1 MASSGATAWSKYFQ
15 GKGNIETTMKKA
27 SAVFDPKTPTKKIGD
42 VAAGTAVTYLTA
54 KSFEAKALVQYKN
67 GTKNVMGRVTFD
79 SIAKP
84 GVKASG
90 AISLKPQAFNVGETK
105 YSFTQYKTT
114 VMDSISERKN
124 LSPQLKTY
132 LAALF
137 DHYSGGSVTKDQV
150 TKIFKKVKDDL
161 PMNDINKDFGE
172 VLGPVAVI
180 QQKLLSSNK
189 ITLSKST
196 SKIYVPARPNE
207 PLMDYA
213 LIDGTKQYTIS
224 AKSGTTTNVVKP
236 PDILNLIAKDPTT
249 LKKWKSTKEYKLLE
263 LLANNSILLGPI
275 KAVSEIYP
283 NLISKRAAETA
294 TAQSYDL
301 AGFAG
306 FINQNEYLQSK
317 KKPTLNEIMYEC
329 EKMIMNRTKSR
340 ELDMNGI
347 FSDAIKSKVLY
358 VKFEVD
364 NSTGLGK
371 WNVIASSDIKDFK
384 TYGIVYLRSKNGYTR
399 ASDRMGVQV

>member
-27 SAVFDPKTPTKKIGD
+27 SAVYDPKTLSKKIGD
-42 VAAGTAVTYLTA
+42 VEAGTSVTYMA
-54 KSFEAKALVQYKN
+54 SKSYEAKALVQYKS
-67 GTKNVMGRVTFD
+67 GSKNILGRVVFD
-79 SIAKP
+79 NIAKP

-105 YSFTQYKTT
+105 YSFAQYKKI
-114 VMDSISERKN
+114 VSDSISERKN
-124 LSPQLKTY
+124 LSPDLKAY
-132 LAALF
+132 LGALF
-137 DHYSGGSVTKDQV
+137 DHYSGGGTKKDQV
-150 TKIFKKVKDDL
+150 TKIFKKVKDNL

-180 QQKLLSSNK
+180 HENFLKDKK
-189 ITLSKST
+189 ITLSKTT

-213 LIDGTKQYTIS
+213 IISGTNQYTIS

-236 PDILNLIAKDPTT
+236 PDIINLLAKDPAI

-263 LLANNSILLGPI
+263 MLATNSILLGPI
-275 KAVSEIYP
+275 KAVSEVYP
-283 NLISKRAAETA
+283 NLISKAAAETA
-294 TAQSYDL
+294 TAQNYDI
-301 AGFAG
+301 AGFAK
-306 FINQNEYLQSK
+306 FINQNEYLSQK

-329 EKMIMNRTKSR
+329 EKMIMNRTKSG
-340 ELDMNGI
+340 ELNMNSI
-347 FSDAIKSKVLY
+347 FADAIKQKVLY

-364 NSTGLGK
+364 NTTGLGK
-371 WNVIASSDIKDFK
+371 WDVIASDDIKNFK

>member
-1 MASSGATAWSKYFQ
+1 
-15 GKGNIETTMKKA
+15 
-27 SAVFDPKTPTKKIGD
+27 
-42 VAAGTAVTYLTA
+42 
-54 KSFEAKALVQYKN
+54 
-67 GTKNVMGRVTFD
+67 
-79 SIAKP
+79 
-84 GVKASG
+84 
-90 AISLKPQAFNVGETK
+90 
-105 YSFTQYKTT
+105 
-114 VMDSISERKN
+114 
-124 LSPQLKTY
+124 
-132 LAALF
+132 
-137 DHYSGGSVTKDQV
+137 
-150 TKIFKKVKDDL
+150 
-161 PMNDINKDFGE
+161 
-172 VLGPVAVI
+172 
-180 QQKLLSSNK
+180 
-189 ITLSKST
+189 
-196 SKIYVPARPNE
+196 VPARPNE